1 MNASGEEELV
11 GLSCLPSQAKQQSPQ
26 AINNYGVAILVGEVT
41 EKGTGIG
48 IERIDVSIAEISD
61 QQVMTEYAKG
71 TTCKSQ
77 APWRVQLPLCYQP
90 LDEMAI
96 GIEDID
102 EPTAQT
108 RDITILLC
116 ILFGI
121 RDIELAADSIDAK
134 RRVSCGEVR
143 IGEGA

>member
-1 MNASGEEELV
+1 S
-11 GLSCLPSQAKQQSPQ
+11 SPAKHQSPQ
-26 AINNYGVAILVGEVT
+26 AINNDGMAKLVGEVT

-48 IERIDVSIAEISD
+48 VERIDVSIAEISD
-61 QQVMTEYAKG
+61 QQVMTEHAKG
-71 TTCKSQ
+71 TTCESQ
-77 APWRVQLPLCYQP
+77 APWRVQLSLCYQS

-102 EPTAQT
+102 EPMAQT

-121 RDIELAADSIDAK
+121 RDIELAADGIDAK
-134 RRVSCGEVR
+134 RRVSFGEVW
-143 IGEGA
+143 IDEGA